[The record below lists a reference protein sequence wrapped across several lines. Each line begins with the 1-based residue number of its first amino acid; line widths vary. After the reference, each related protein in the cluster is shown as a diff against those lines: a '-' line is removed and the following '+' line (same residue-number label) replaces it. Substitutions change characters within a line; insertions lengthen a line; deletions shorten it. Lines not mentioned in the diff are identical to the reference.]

1 MTYFYSFSLTLCLAR
16 KLHGVIFV
24 RRGVYRDGVFRFVLE
39 LPDQYNDYNAHPVVR
54 FTSTMFHPL
63 VDASS
68 GNLDLKVED
77 SLKNWNPD
85 KHFIATV
92 LTFVKKIFY
101 LKSFESY
108 SSLSAFPNPEA
119 ASL

>member
-1 MTYFYSFSLTLCLAR
+1 MIYCYLFSLTLCLAR

-92 LTFVKKIFY
+92 LSFVKKIFY